1 MVGMI
6 SCVVL
11 VVLGTNRS
19 NDEETSLKLFSG
31 ADPINF
37 PCFGSC
43 LFRRGRSQC
52 GAAKIGFEPNLTSP
66 NLLFLGNFSS
76 EGQKF
81 VEFYKIVDLKWA

>member
-11 VVLGTNRS
+11 VWLGANRS

-37 PCFGSC
+37 PCVENLPSGIQKAGRIAG
-43 LFRRGRSQC
+43 RRR
-52 GAAKIGFEPNLTSP
+52 
-66 NLLFLGNFSS
+66 
-76 EGQKF
+76 
-81 VEFYKIVDLKWA
+81 

>member
-11 VVLGTNRS
+11 VVLGANRS

-43 LFRRGRSQC
+43 LF
-52 GAAKIGFEPNLTSP
+52 
-66 NLLFLGNFSS
+66 
-76 EGQKF
+76 
-81 VEFYKIVDLKWA
+81 